1 MHMLTIRNLK
11 NYIYCIISYF
21 CTFNKN
27 RIIMKITNEYQLNQP
42 FWFKKWGGKSYHI
55 FSSLGKT
62 IKVGMLGVSYLFS
75 VGCLQTFAQSDT
87 SSFKKD
93 INLSEIEITARRSPA
108 LYSEIGRVVNIIPR
122 KEIEKLP
129 VQSVQDLLKYAMG
142 VDVRQRGPLG
152 VQADI
157 SIRGGSFDQVMI
169 LLNGIN
175 ITDPQTGHLSLNLP
189 VDIQSIERV
198 EILEGPGSRV
208 HGPNAFSGAINFIT
222 GTKKNNNVSVNTMA
236 GENGLYNVGGNVT
249 FLTGKSKSY
258 IAANKSSSNG
268 YTSNTDFNSYNV
280 FYQGN
285 LNLEGNLLD
294 FQLGYTDK
302 EFGANSFYS
311 AAYPNQFEQNKTTFA
326 SLSFASTGKIKIKP
340 SIYWR
345 RHQDRFELFRDNK
358 NADSWYTGHNYHLT
372 DIFGTN
378 INVVIPWFLGKTAIG
393 GDLRS
398 EHVWSNVLGLDMDS
412 PMDVPGEPEGKFTK
426 SYSRSNASFFL
437 EHTYNYNKF
446 SVSAGVMSNY
456 NSGLGFGI
464 DFFPGIDLSYWL
476 FNQVK
481 LIASVNKSLRLPTY
495 TDLFYNGR
503 TNVGNPNL
511 KPEEAVTYEGG
522 VKYSSNSFNTMVV
535 GFYREG
541 TNMIDWGRLES
552 DVDGK
557 DVPSNLNDINT
568 YGIEANLYWDLNS
581 LWGEKF
587 IIHNIRVNCA
597 WLNQDKKSEPG
608 YTSVYVFNY
617 LKYKLNASL
626 NHKIVGNLGATWN
639 FLYQD
644 REGGFTD
651 AVSEDYKEYK
661 PFWLADIRLHWTK
674 PAYTLYLEASNLFD
688 KEYVDF
694 GYVAQPGRWVRGG
707 VKINLDFK

>member
-1 MHMLTIRNLK
+1 
-11 NYIYCIISYF
+11 
-21 CTFNKN
+21 
-27 RIIMKITNEYQLNQP
+27 MKTSKEYQLSQH

-55 FSSLGKT
+55 FSSLGKS
-62 IKVGMLGVSYLFS
+62 IKVGILGVSYLFS
-75 VGCLQTFAQSDT
+75 LGCLQTFAQSDT

-93 INLSEIEITARRSPA
+93 VNLSEIEITARRSPA

-152 VQADI
+152 VQADV

-222 GTKKNNNVSVNTMA
+222 GTKKNNNVTVHAMA

-249 FLTGKSKSY
+249 FLTGKTKSY
-258 IAANKSSSNG
+258 VAANKSSSDG
-268 YTSNTDFNSYNV
+268 YITNTDFNSYNV

-285 LNLEGNLLD
+285 LNLEGNQLD

-302 EFGANSFYS
+302 EFGANSFYTAS
-311 AAYPNQFEQNKTTFA
+311 YPNQFEQNKTTFA
-326 SLSFASTGKIKIKP
+326 SLAFASKGKVKIKP

-345 RHQDRFELFRDNK
+345 RHQDRFELFRDYQD
-358 NADSWYTGHNYHLT
+358 APSWYEGHNYHLT
-372 DIFGTN
+372 DVFGAN
-378 INVVIPWFLGKTAIG
+378 INTIIPWFLGNTSIG

-398 EHVWSNVLGLDMDS
+398 EHVWSNVLGLDLDN
-412 PMDVPGEPEGKFTK
+412 PIDVPGESEGMFTK

-437 EHTYNYNKF
+437 EHTYSYDRF
-446 SVSAGVMSNY
+446 TVSAGVMGNY

-464 DFFPGIDLSYWL
+464 DFFPGIDLSYWVSDK
-476 FNQVK
+476 VK
-481 LIASVNKSLRLPTY
+481 IIASVNKSLRMPTFI
-495 TDLFYNGR
+495 DLFYSGR
-503 TNVGNPNL
+503 TNEGNPNL
-511 KPEEAVTYEGG
+511 KPEEALSYEGG
-522 VKYSSNSFNTMVV
+522 IKFHKKGINTTLVS
-535 GFYREG
+535 FYREG

-552 DVDGK
+552 DVEGI
-557 DVPSNLNDINT
+557 DVPTNINNINT
-568 YGIEANLYWDLNS
+568 YGIEASFNIDFGHIF
-581 LWGEKF
+581 GEKF
-587 IIHNIRVNCA
+587 IMQNFAVNYA
-597 WLNQDKKSEPG
+597 WLNQDKKSESG

-617 LKYKLNASL
+617 LKNKLNASL
-626 NHKIVGNLGATWN
+626 SHKIVSDLGATWN
-639 FLYQD
+639 FLYQN

-651 AVSEDYKEYK
+651 VVSNEYKEYK
-661 PFWLADIRLHWTK
+661 PFWLVDVRLSWTK
-674 PAYTLYLEASNLFD
+674 LQYILYVEASNLFD

-694 GYVAQPGRWVRGG
+694 GYVPQPGRWVRGG
-707 VKINLDFK
+707 VKINLDFN